1 MEARGG
7 GTIARTTAAAKKLPA
22 FTVPDPSSTSS
33 DDSQQGFDTDHN
45 RSDRDH
51 SFYLH
56 PARGR
61 ASSSDRNRLSELHPA
76 MGRASSG
83 PLTLLC
89 AVLVGGLSLYAVGA
103 LCGVLPSGFGDNTAG
118 DAHLFV
124 VGRVWWSSW
133 LTAAFTGL
141 GIIPFAFSSGDLGP
155 YWLALCNAAAAGMM
169 LAASGMLLVEGG
181 SSLHGGAAL
190 DAAGQLMGRD
200 SDHAATLLGWLA
212 HRSDVRCA
220 VGCAAGVLFLYLSK
234 RWLDGVEHVRFS
246 AFDGASGTRRH
257 SVAVIIRLSALAPLM
272 SI

>member
-22 FTVPDPSSTSS
+22 FTAPDPSSTSS
-33 DDSQQGFDTDHN
+33 DDSQQGCNTDHN
-45 RSDRDH
+45 RSDRNRGFDLQH
-51 SFYLH
+51 
-56 PARGR
+56 ARGR
-61 ASSSDRNRLSELHPA
+61 ATSSDRDHVSELHPA
-76 MGRASSG
+76 ANGRASAG
-83 PLTLLC
+83 PLTHLC

-103 LCGVLPSGFGDNTAG
+103 LCGVMPSGFGDDTAG

-141 GIIPFAFSSGDLGP
+141 GILPFAFSSGDLGP

-181 SSLHGGAAL
+181 SSLHGGATL
-190 DAAGQLMGRD
+190 DTAGQLLG
-200 SDHAATLLGWLA
+200 SESGHAVTLLGWLA

-220 VGCAAGVLFLYLSK
+220 AGCAAGVLFLYLSK

-246 AFDGASGTRRH
+246 AFDGASDTRRWR
-257 SVAVIIRLSALAPLM
+257 VAR
-272 SI
+272 